1 MLGGK
6 QLKLCLHQSKRRAQ
20 FVRGVSGELPLCG
33 KALVKT
39 VKHLIEGLAELP
51 ELREDIFSHLH
62 VRQIV
67 RLNLF
72 HLRSKSAQ
80 GI

>member
-20 FVRGVSGELPLCG
+20 FVRGVSGELSLCG